1 MTWDNGEHIFCTLT
15 YSFFKS
21 MVYRCP
27 TEKHSECSGRASVR
41 LKESF
46 IFIFMWQWLFLFSSM
61 MEYFYFVVLN
71 KSQKYI
77 SLLSHQEHHDLF
89 CWFQYGDS
97 IFLFFLISWLSGNRW
112 IKGLLCPVKGRLP
125 RKVGKSWLWEQ
136 RCYVTFLLSLHI
148 HQFSTTYMDSC
159 KVKPH
164 FVPED
169 KDIILIKR
177 GYRDHNL
184 FTVGCLGLLS
194 WHRMPS
200 PPPIPPLFPVLC

>member
-1 MTWDNGEHIFCTLT
+1 MEWLKNKKKNQLSILKNKREITWDNGEHIFCTLT

-27 TEKHSECSGRASVR
+27 TAKHSECSGRVSVR

-77 SLLSHQEHHDLF
+77 SLLSHQEHRDLF

-97 IFLFFLISWLSGNRW
+97 IFLFFKLTGQVETD
-112 IKGLLCPVKGRLP
+112 GLRGCCA
-125 RKVGKSWLWEQ
+125 LW
-136 RCYVTFLLSLHI
+136 R
-148 HQFSTTYMDSC
+148 
-159 KVKPH
+159 
-164 FVPED
+164 
-169 KDIILIKR
+169 
-177 GYRDHNL
+177 
-184 FTVGCLGLLS
+184 VGC
-194 WHRMPS
+194 PEK
-200 PPPIPPLFPVLC
+200 